1 MKKEKPI
8 ENTRMHGY
16 IKICPNCGSTDV
28 SVESFNY
35 MVRDICKEC
44 GYGSIKE
51 SLFVTDLIYFPEI
64 PEARIEE
71 FRKEVIEKRTDK
83 KKVKKV

>member
-1 MKKEKPI
+1 MLEKRDKSTDV
-8 ENTRMHGY
+8 TRMKGF

-35 MVRDICKEC
+35 MIRDICKEC

-51 SLFVTDLIYFPEI
+51 SLFVDNLIYFPEI
-64 PEARIEE
+64 PESEIEE
-71 FRKEVIEKRTDK
+71 FRKEIIGK
-83 KKVKKV
+83 KKKEKK

>member
-1 MKKEKPI
+1 MKKKRPI
-8 ENTRMHGY
+8 DETRMKGY

-51 SLFVTDLIYFPEI
+51 SLFLNDLIYFPEI
-64 PEARIEE
+64 PKEYIEE
-71 FRKEVIEKRTDK
+71 FRKEVIK
-83 KKVKKV
+83 KKNKYNKDKD

>member
-1 MKKEKPI
+1 MKKRKSI
-8 ENTRMHGY
+8 DDARMKGY

-35 MVRDICKEC
+35 MVRDLCKEC

-51 SLFVTDLIYFPEI
+51 SVFVNDLIYFPEI
-64 PEARIEE
+64 PEEDIEE
-71 FRKEVIEKRTDK
+71 FRKEVIQKKKKDK
-83 KKVKKV
+83 KED

>member
-1 MKKEKPI
+1 MKKKKPVDD
-8 ENTRMHGY
+8 TRMKGY

-51 SLFVTDLIYFPEI
+51 SLFIDDLLYFPEI
-64 PEARIEE
+64 PESDVEE
-71 FRKEVIEKRTDK
+71 FKKEVIKKK
-83 KKVKKV
+83 KKVKNKD

>member
-1 MKKEKPI
+1 MKKKKPI
-8 ENTRMHGY
+8 EDTRMKGY

-51 SLFVTDLIYFPEI
+51 SVFVNDLIYFPEI
-64 PEARIEE
+64 PEEDIEE
-71 FRKEVIEKRTDK
+71 FRKEVIQKK
-83 KKVKKV
+83 KKVKKED

>member
-1 MKKEKPI
+1 MK
-8 ENTRMHGY
+8 GY

-51 SLFVTDLIYFPEI
+51 SLFIDDLLYFPEI
-64 PEARIEE
+64 SESDVEK
-71 FRKEVIEKRTDK
+71 FRKEAIQKK
-83 KKVKKV
+83 KKVKNKN

>member
-1 MKKEKPI
+1 MKKNKSI
-8 ENTRMHGY
+8 DNTRMHGY

-51 SLFVTDLIYFPEI
+51 SLFINDLLYFPEI
-64 PEARIEE
+64 LESDIEE
-71 FRKEVIEKRTDK
+71 FRKEVIQKK
-83 KKVKKV
+83 KKVKK

>member
-1 MKKEKPI
+1 MKKKRHI
-8 ENTRMHGY
+8 DKTRMRGY
-16 IKICPNCGSTDV
+16 IKICPNCGSINV

-51 SLFVTDLIYFPEI
+51 SLFVNDMIYFPEI
-64 PEARIEE
+64 PEKDIEE
-71 FRKEVIEKRTDK
+71 FKKEIIQK
-83 KKVKKV
+83 KKKYNKYKD

>member
-1 MKKEKPI
+1 MKKKKPI
-8 ENTRMHGY
+8 DETRMKGY

-51 SLFVTDLIYFPEI
+51 SVFVNDLIYFPEI
-64 PEARIEE
+64 SEEDIEE
-71 FRKEVIEKRTDK
+71 FRKEVIQK
-83 KKVKKV
+83 KKKGKKED

>member
-1 MKKEKPI
+1 MFEKRDKSSD
-8 ENTRMHGY
+8 TRMKGY

-35 MVRDICKEC
+35 MIRDICKEC

-51 SLFVTDLIYFPEI
+51 SLFVDNLIYFPEI
-64 PEARIEE
+64 PESQIEE
-71 FRKEVIEKRTDK
+71 FRKEIIDK
-83 KKVKKV
+83 KKK